1 MDNNSERPDD
11 KLLVIPEPE
20 RAKPFGMKK
29 IKVSVLK
36 LRDTFHDII
45 KNINKELIE
54 KGADPQSLPS
64 PFIVSFI
71 IKYSK
76 EMNQRFS
83 PPGGMETGLYIID
96 EVSIPAYNITFPRLS
111 LIDIFD
117 GIPCCNSYY
126 NINCFDLVQK

>member
-1 MDNNSERPDD
+1 MSERTESTAFRA
-11 KLLVIPEPE
+11 LV
-20 RAKPFGMKK
+20 K
-29 IKVSVLK
+29 ISVLK
-36 LRDTFHDII
+36 LRDAFHEIV
-45 KNINKELIE
+45 KNINNDLIE

-76 EMNQRFS
+76 EL
-83 PPGGMETGLYIID
+83 ETGLYIID
-96 EVSIPAYNITFPRLS
+96 EVSIPAYGMTFPRSS

>member
-1 MDNNSERPDD
+1 MNDNSAPEHPE
-11 KLLVIPEPE
+11 LV
-20 RAKPFGMKK
+20 
-29 IKVSVLK
+29 KVSVLK
-36 LRDTFHDII
+36 LRDTFHEIV
-45 KNINKELIE
+45 KNINKDLIE

-76 EMNQRFS
+76 EL
-83 PPGGMETGLYIID
+83 ETGLYIID
-96 EVSIPAYNITFPRLS
+96 EVSIPAYNMTFPRSS

-126 NINCFDLVQK
+126 NINCFDLVRASA

>member
-1 MDNNSERPDD
+1 MSERTESTARSA
-11 KLLVIPEPE
+11 LV
-20 RAKPFGMKK
+20 
-29 IKVSVLK
+29 KVSVLK
-36 LRDTFHDII
+36 LRDTFHEII
-45 KNINKELIE
+45 KNTNKDLIK

-76 EMNQRFS
+76 ERHGVPS
-83 PPGGMETGLYIID
+83 ADGSLETGLYIID
-96 EVSIPAYNITFPRLS
+96 EVSVPAYNMTFPRSS